1 MKILILANNDVGLY
15 RFRRELIE
23 VLLKENEIYIALPNG
38 EFIGSLK
45 KLGCKYINIAFDRR
59 GLNPAKDFRLLLRY
73 ISIFKQEKPDVVLT
87 YTIKPTIYGGIAC
100 RITKTKYISN
110 ITGLGTAVE
119 NPGLLRTIILK
130 LYKVALKNVSCVF
143 FQNQMNK
150 EFFLNNKLFNG
161 KTVLI
166 PGSGVNTSEHYF
178 EDYPAV
184 ERFHDNFLFVG
195 RIMKDKGISELLDV
209 IERITSEYP
218 GITFDL
224 IGGTDE
230 NSYSERIEKLKR
242 SGKLKYWGQ
251 QSNVHEFYKRCN
263 AVILPSYHEGMAN
276 VLLEASSTGRPVLA
290 SKISGCVEIFD
301 EGVTGYGFEPKN
313 SDSLYFTVK
322 NFVGLSFEEKE
333 KMGIAARQKMIKYF
347 DREIVIEA
355 YKKEIECLE
364 DI

>member
-143 FQNQMNK
+143 F
-150 EFFLNNKLFNG
+150 
-161 KTVLI
+161 KT
-166 PGSGVNTSEHYF
+166 
-178 EDYPAV
+178 
-184 ERFHDNFLFVG
+184 R
-195 RIMKDKGISELLDV
+195 
-209 IERITSEYP
+209 
-218 GITFDL
+218 
-224 IGGTDE
+224 
-230 NSYSERIEKLKR
+230 
-242 SGKLKYWGQ
+242 
-251 QSNVHEFYKRCN
+251 
-263 AVILPSYHEGMAN
+263 
-276 VLLEASSTGRPVLA
+276 
-290 SKISGCVEIFD
+290 
-301 EGVTGYGFEPKN
+301 
-313 SDSLYFTVK
+313 
-322 NFVGLSFEEKE
+322 
-333 KMGIAARQKMIKYF
+333 
-347 DREIVIEA
+347 
-355 YKKEIECLE
+355 
-364 DI
+364 